1 MSIIER
7 LEDDYKALFET
18 LQRFDDLVNTGQV
31 RRKEA
36 RIAWLNDLKIGL
48 RIYHYARS
56 SIFASIYDA
65 AQTMECFKSQIQS
78 NYRLIEAVSDDLTR
92 NNLEPAE
99 WINKAFIIKKLTA
112 ETLKNEKAAIDTLI
126 QKQCD
131 EETKKSIGFHY
142 AQMKMD
148 LYSNWL
154 CA

>member
-7 LEDDYKALFET
+7 LEDDYRALFET
-18 LQRFDDLVNTGQV
+18 LQRFDGLVNTGQV

-36 RIAWLNDLKIGL
+36 RLAWLNDLKIGL

-56 SIFASIYDA
+56 SIFASVFDTTHIK
-65 AQTMECFKSQIQS
+65 ECFNSQIQS
-78 NYRLIEAVSDDLTR
+78 NYRLIEAVSDDLTK
-92 NNLEPAE
+92 NDLESAE
-99 WINKAFIIKKLTA
+99 WIKKAFIIKKLTA
-112 ETLKNEKAAIDTLI
+112 ETLKNEKTVIDTLI

>member
-1 MSIIER
+1 MSILER
-7 LEDDYKALFET
+7 LEDDYRALFET
-18 LQRFDDLVNTGQV
+18 LRRFDELVNTGQV

-36 RIAWLNDLKIGL
+36 RIAWLNDLKISL

-56 SIFASIYDA
+56 SIFSSIYDA
-65 AQTMECFKSQIQS
+65 NQTRECFKSQIQS

-92 NNLEPAE
+92 NNLECAE
-99 WINKAFIIKKLTA
+99 WVNKAFIIKKLTA
-112 ETLKNEKAAIDTLI
+112 ETLKNEKDVIDSLI
-126 QKQCD
+126 QKKCD

-154 CA
+154 CM